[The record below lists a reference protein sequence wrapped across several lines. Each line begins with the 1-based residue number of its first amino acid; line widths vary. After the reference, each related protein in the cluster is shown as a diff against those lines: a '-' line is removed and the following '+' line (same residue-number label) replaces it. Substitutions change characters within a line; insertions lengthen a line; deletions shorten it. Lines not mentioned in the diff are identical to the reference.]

1 MRDLLREYLDF
12 LRVEKGLAA
21 NSVSSYRRD
30 LEKLRQWAGRQ
41 DKDLQQLA
49 RADMMAWSK
58 WLTQNGLS
66 PRSVARN
73 ISAARGFFNYL
84 IRDGHIKDDPLAGLT
99 APQAPQAMPKVLNY
113 EEVERL
119 LASVGTETNEGI
131 RDRAM
136 WELLY
141 ATGLRVS
148 ELVTL
153 KLGDVDLERGFLVCQ
168 GKGSKR
174 RQVPVGRSAIQWL
187 QRYESA
193 RRLLLAG
200 RASENLFVS
209 SGGRALTRHWVWQR
223 IKDHGLAAGLG
234 RVTPHMLRHSFA
246 THLMQRGAD
255 SRTVQAL
262 LGHSDLATTQLY
274 THMTSQHLR
283 HTYDEHHPRASGTN
297 RLDIKV

>member
-21 NSVSSYRRD
+21 NSVGSYQRD

-41 DKDLQQLA
+41 GKELTRLT
-49 RADMMAWSK
+49 RADLMAWGK
-58 WLTQNGLS
+58 WLAQDGLS
-66 PRSVARN
+66 PRTIARH

-84 IRDGHIKDDPLAGLT
+84 IRDSHIKDDPLAGLA
-99 APQAPQAMPKVLNY
+99 APQAPAVMPKVLTY

-119 LASVGTETNEGI
+119 LTYGGTETNEGL

-148 ELVTL
+148 ELVGL
-153 KLGDVDLERGFLVCQ
+153 RLCDIDLERGLLVCQ
-168 GKGSKR
+168 GKGRKR
-174 RQVPVGRSAIQWL
+174 RQVPIGRSAIQWL
-187 QRYESA
+187 QRYEAA
-193 RRLLLAG
+193 RRRLLAG
-200 RASENLFVS
+200 RSSNYLFVN
-209 SGGRALTRHWVWQR
+209 SGGHALTRHWVWQR
-223 IKDHGLAAGLG
+223 IKAQGMAAGLG

-274 THMTSQHLR
+274 THMTSRHLR
-283 HTYDEHHPRASGTN
+283 RTYDEHHPRAGRRSS
-297 RLDIKV
+297 